1 MERNTMTG
9 KQSIRSKYLGYRNGL
24 TTLERKEKSEQ
35 IKQRLQKETV
45 YSEAQAVLVYMNYR
59 SEVITT
65 QIAEELLSAG
75 NKKVYAPRVEGMDI
89 YFYEIKSLSDLQA
102 GYQGIREPESIPEK
116 LLTEEMTRNMKC
128 LVLVPGAVFDRER
141 GRMGYG
147 KGFYDRFLAKY
158 PDVATAA
165 AAMGSPVVKTYT
177 PNRENQKAYEKL
189 YADYVNLY
197 DYFGRGGNDVMKRLL
212 GK

>member
-24 TTLERKEKSEQ
+24 TAAERREKSEK
-35 IKQRLQKETV
+35 IRQRLQEETV
-45 YSEAQAVLVYMNYR
+45 FKDAQAVLVYMDYR

-65 QIAEELLSAG
+65 QIVEELLLTG

-89 YFYEIKSLSDLQA
+89 SFYEIKSLSDLQE
-102 GYQGIREPESIPEK
+102 GYQGIREPQGVSES
-116 LLTEEMTRNMKC
+116 LLTEEMTKNMKC

-158 PDVATAA
+158 TDVATAA
-165 AAMGSPVVKTYT
+165 LAFECQIARKVPTEPHDRKVDMIIT
-177 PNRENQKAYEKL
+177 ENE
-189 YADYVNLY
+189 VI
-197 DYFGRGGNDVMKRLL
+197 R
-212 GK
+212 